1 MSVLSPWI
9 GGTRRLVGH
18 VGQSGLLFGPIR
30 RAIVEPAATAHDE
43 ALRLLLCYHG
53 KRAWQAGLI
62 AGCCG
67 NLSARLHN
75 RDAIYIT
82 PRAANKS
89 RLHASDIQVV
99 DLYAGAEGL
108 ESVSVELP
116 LHRACYLA
124 DSMVG
129 AVIHTHA
136 PALTALGIRGLDLSE
151 ILPEAAASLGRL
163 ARVPYAPAGSAELA
177 EAVGQAVA
185 YGALLLLLEHHGAV
199 TVGNTLG
206 EAYERMEFGELSAK
220 AALMAT
226 ADRGFAAARIAT
238 SAAGPARPSG

>member
-1 MSVLSPWI
+1 MSVLSPWL

-30 RAIVEPAATAHDE
+30 RAIVEPAAAAHDE

-53 KRAWQAGLI
+53 KRAWQAGRI

-82 PRAANKS
+82 PRAADKS
-89 RLHASDIQVV
+89 RLHASDIRVV
-99 DLYAGAEGL
+99 DLRAAP
-108 ESVSVELP
+108 ESNALASVELP

-124 DSMVG
+124 DSRVG

-136 PALTALGIRGLDLSE
+136 PALTALGIRDLDLAA
-151 ILPEAAASLGRL
+151 ILPEAAAALGPIARL
-163 ARVPYAPAGSAELA
+163 PYRPSGSNELA
-177 EAVGQAVA
+177 SLVGGAVA
-185 YGALLLLLEHHGAV
+185 RGAKLVLLVRHGAV
-199 TVGNTLG
+199 TVGGTLA
-206 EAYERMEFGELSAK
+206 EAYERMEYGELSAK

-226 ADRGFAAARIAT
+226 AERDASSSGAPVRP
-238 SAAGPARPSG
+238 AG

>member
-1 MSVLSPWI
+1 MSRLSPWL

-30 RAIVEPAATAHDE
+30 RAIVEPAAAAHDE

-82 PRAANKS
+82 PRAADKS
-89 RLHASDIQVV
+89 RLHASDIRVV
-99 DLYAGAEGL
+99 DLHTAPELNADA
-108 ESVSVELP
+108 SVELP

-124 DSMVG
+124 NMRVG

-136 PALTALGIRGLDLSE
+136 PALTALGVRDLDLES
-151 ILPEAAASLGRL
+151 ILPEAAASLRPIARL
-163 ARVPYAPAGSAELA
+163 PYCPSGSNELA
-177 EAVGQAVA
+177 KSVGDAVA
-185 YGALLLLLEHHGAV
+185 RGAKLVLLVQHGAV
-199 TVGNTLG
+199 TVGRTIA
-206 EAYERMEFGELSAK
+206 EAYERMEYGELSAR

-226 ADRGFAAARIAT
+226 VDGGAT
-238 SAAGPARPSG
+238 NSGAPVRPSR

>member
-1 MSVLSPWI
+1 MMSVLSPWL

-30 RAIVEPAATAHDE
+30 RAIVEPAAAAHDE

-62 AGCCG
+62 AGSCG

-82 PRAANKS
+82 PRAADKS
-89 RLHASDIQVV
+89 RLHASDIRVV
-99 DLYAGAEGL
+99 DLNAAPEL
-108 ESVSVELP
+108 SPDASVELP

-124 DSMVG
+124 DVRVG

-136 PALTALGIRGLDLSE
+136 PALIALGIRDLDLASM
-151 ILPEAAASLGRL
+151 LPEAAASLGPIARL
-163 ARVPYAPAGSAELA
+163 PYWPSGSDELA
-177 EAVGQAVA
+177 SAVGGMAA
-185 YGALLLLLEHHGAV
+185 RGAKLILLVRHGAV
-199 TVGNTLG
+199 TVGGTIA
-206 EAYERMEFGELSAK
+206 EAYERMEYGELSAK
-220 AALMAT
+220 AALL
-226 ADRGFAAARIAT
+226 AAAERG
-238 SAAGPARPSG
+238 AASSGAPVRPLG

>member
-30 RAIVEPAATAHDE
+30 RAIVEPAASAHDE

-62 AGCCG
+62 AGSCG

-99 DLYAGAEGL
+99 DLHSTPEMFQH
-108 ESVSVELP
+108 VSVELP

-124 DSMVG
+124 DPTVG

-136 PALTALGIRGLDLSE
+136 PALTALGIRSLDLGDL
-151 ILPEAAASLGRL
+151 LPEAAASLGRVTRL
-163 ARVPYAPAGSAELA
+163 PYQPAGSAGLA
-177 EAVGQAVA
+177 EAVGEAVA
-185 YGALLLLLEHHGAV
+185 DGARLLLLAHHGAV
-199 TVGNTLG
+199 TVGETLG
-206 EAYERMEFGELSAK
+206 ETYERMELGELSARTV
-220 AALMAT
+220 LMASGDLAAT
-226 ADRGFAAARIAT
+226 QPDLPAARL
-238 SAAGPARPSG
+238 S

>member
-30 RAIVEPAATAHDE
+30 RAIVEPAAAAHDE

-62 AGCCG
+62 AGSCG

-89 RLHASDIQVV
+89 RLHASEIQVV
-99 DLYAGAEGL
+99 SLHSAPEDLAN
-108 ESVSVELP
+108 VSVEFP
-116 LHRACYLA
+116 MHRACYLA
-124 DSMVG
+124 GHDVG
-129 AVIHTHA
+129 AVMHTHA
-136 PALTALGIRGLDLSE
+136 PALTALGIRDLTLEE
-151 ILPEAAASLGRL
+151 ILPEAAASLGGIARL
-163 ARVPYAPAGSAELA
+163 PYAPSGSRELA
-177 EAVGQAVA
+177 EAVGDAA
-185 YGALLLLLEHHGAV
+185 ADGAKLMLLAHHGVVSVAR
-199 TVGNTLG
+199 TLG
-206 EAYERMEFGELSAK
+206 EAYERMEFGELSAR
-220 AALMAT
+220 AALMAIV
-226 ADRGFAAARIAT
+226 GAAAT
-238 SAAGPARPSG
+238 QYDLPALR

>member
-1 MSVLSPWI
+1 MSVLSPWL

-30 RAIVEPAATAHDE
+30 RAIVEPAAAAHDE

-82 PRAANKS
+82 PRAADKS
-89 RLHASDIQVV
+89 RLHASAIRVV
-99 DLYAGAEGL
+99 DLHAAP
-108 ESVSVELP
+108 ESNAHASVELP

-124 DSMVG
+124 DMRVG

-136 PALTALGIRGLDLSE
+136 PALTALGIRDLDLAS
-151 ILPEAAASLGRL
+151 ILPEAAASLGPIARL
-163 ARVPYAPAGSAELA
+163 PYWPSGSQELA
-177 EAVGQAVA
+177 TSVGNAVA
-185 YGALLLLLEHHGAV
+185 EGVKLLLLARHGAV
-199 TVGNTLG
+199 SVGGTIA
-206 EAYERMEFGELSAK
+206 EAYERMEYGELSAR

-226 ADRGFAAARIAT
+226 ADGGAT
-238 SAAGPARPSG
+238 SSGAPARPSG